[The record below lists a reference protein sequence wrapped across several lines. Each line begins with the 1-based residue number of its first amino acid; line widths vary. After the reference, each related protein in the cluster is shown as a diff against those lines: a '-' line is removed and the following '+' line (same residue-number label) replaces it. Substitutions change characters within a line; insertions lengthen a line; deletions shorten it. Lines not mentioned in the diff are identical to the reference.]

1 MSQRADVVVCG
12 AGMAGVAA
20 AYHLA
25 ARKGV
30 SRVILVDE
38 REPLTLTSDKGT
50 QGYRNW
56 WPGPDATM
64 LRFISR
70 SIDIMEEMAD
80 ESRNAFRLGRTGYL
94 FVTGSEAG
102 TERLRETAQTVAG
115 FGMGPMR
122 EHPGD
127 DTYRPARR
135 DGYRD
140 QPVGADLLRG
150 DELRRA
156 FPFLAPEA
164 HAALHVRRAGC
175 MNGHAMGAWM
185 LARALGAGTTFVRD
199 KVTAVSTDGGRVRRV
214 DLASGESIDTDA
226 LVIAAGP
233 LLPEA
238 ARMLGVELP
247 VFHELHAK
255 LTLRDVF
262 GVVPRTCP
270 FVIWDE
276 PMSVAWDDK
285 QRRELAGDERTR
297 HLVEALP
304 AGVHLRPVD
313 GPHGD
318 ELFLIWTYH
327 TEPCA
332 ATWPPAFDPH
342 YAETVLRGA
351 AQMVPALQRYVAD
364 GASGVVDGG
373 YYCKTAEN
381 RPLIGPLGIEG
392 AFVLG
397 ALSGYGLMGS
407 HAGAELVTAHVV
419 GDALPDYAR
428 AFLPSRYDDPA
439 YRAQV
444 AAWDSLLGQL

>member
-12 AGMAGVAA
+12 AGIAGVAA

-30 SRVILVDE
+30 SRVTIVDE

-70 SIDIMEEMAD
+70 SIAVMEEMAD

-102 TERLRETAQTVAG
+102 TDRLRETAHTVSG
-115 FGMGPMR
+115 FGMGPVR
-122 EHPGD
+122 EHPGQEA
-127 DTYRPARR
+127 YRPARR

-140 QPVGADLLRG
+140 QPVGADLLAG
-150 DELRRA
+150 EELRRA
-156 FPFLAPEA
+156 FPFLASNA

-185 LARALGAGTTFVRD
+185 LARALGAGATFVRD
-199 KVTAVSTDGGRVRRV
+199 KVTHVATDGGRMRRV

-262 GVVPRTCP
+262 GIVPRTCP
-270 FVIWDE
+270 FVIWNE
-276 PMSVAWDDK
+276 PVTVAWDDE
-285 QRRELAGDERTR
+285 QRRELEGNERTR
-297 HLVEALP
+297 HLVHPLP

-342 YAETVLRGA
+342 YAEVVLRGA
-351 AQMVPALQRYVAD
+351 AQMIPGLQRYIAN
-364 GASGVVDGG
+364 GAEGVVDGG

-381 RPLIGPLGIEG
+381 RPLIGPLGVEG

-397 ALSGYGLMGS
+397 ALSGYGLMGA
-407 HAGAELVTAHVV
+407 HAGAELVAAHVV
-419 GDALPDYAR
+419 GGALPDYAR
-428 AFLPSRYDDPA
+428 AFLPSRYQDPA
-439 YRAQV
+439 YRA
-444 AAWDSLLGQL
+444 